1 MAQLDQELVRT
12 TALQV
17 VFDLLLKFGLE
28 AFKVNASVPEVEGD
42 DPPSSDSEK
51 DKSDNENDENEGG
64 EDVTEKNEDED
75 VEETEAPDTDTA
87 ASVLTILTGILESE
101 VNFPI
106 LYAVVFCLKR
116 PSFNLHLFVHGFSVL
131 PSLVISF
138 PSKHNH
144 IFDLHIYCIS

>member
-28 AFKVNASVPEVEGD
+28 AFKVNASVHEEGD
-42 DPPSSDSEK
+42 DPPSSDSEQ
-51 DKSDNENDENEGG
+51 DKSDNENEGG
-64 EDVTEKNEDED
+64 EDVTEKKEDED
-75 VEETEAPDTDTA
+75 VEETEARDTDTA

-116 PSFNLHLFVHGFSVL
+116 PSFNLHLFVYGFSVL

>member
-75 VEETEAPDTDTA
+75 VVETEAPDTDTA

-106 LYAVVFCLKR
+106 LYAVVFC
-116 PSFNLHLFVHGFSVL
+116 
-131 PSLVISF
+131 
-138 PSKHNH
+138 
-144 IFDLHIYCIS
+144 

>member
-51 DKSDNENDENEGG
+51 DKSDNENDENEGR

-106 LYAVVFCLKR
+106 LYAVVFC
-116 PSFNLHLFVHGFSVL
+116 
-131 PSLVISF
+131 
-138 PSKHNH
+138 
-144 IFDLHIYCIS
+144 

>member
-28 AFKVNASVPEVEGD
+28 AFKVNASVHEEGD
-42 DPPSSDSEK
+42 DPPSSDSEQ

-64 EDVTEKNEDED
+64 EDVTEKNDE
-75 VEETEAPDTDTA
+75 EETEARDTDTA

-106 LYAVVFCLKR
+106 LYTVVFCLKR
-116 PSFNLHLFVHGFSVL
+116 SSFNLYLLVYGFSVL
-131 PSLVISF
+131 SSLVISF

-144 IFDLHIYCIS
+144 III